1 MSTTRAP
8 RDAVRTFIAA
18 DRSRPALERTHQ
30 LLDTGELRIRHY
42 PAHARGDGTLFA
54 ADSERSFGR
63 MAHGFIAASDWLGA
77 RESLSA
83 EQQADLADRVVE
95 LVDQWARIPDSGDS
109 MAFHDETTAQRSI
122 NLIAF
127 REDFAAHLD
136 ARQDSVLRSAIDRDI
151 SLLAS
156 DSFYAGRNNH
166 GMFQNIALLVAAA
179 MYPNAPEPGA
189 LQALAFQRLS
199 DYFSQCFTA
208 DGIHVENNPTYHVMV
223 SRYLSQVVTYARACG
238 AAHDFEGLSHVL
250 EHAEEYAAH
259 AVTPQGTFPPVS
271 DTAVMPLNTAG
282 PRATY
287 PGEQFLGAITR
298 GERGTV
304 PAATAYVAEASGYA
318 IHRSRWSD
326 PQASYVFF
334 SAAYNASYHK
344 HSDELSLYVV
354 NDGTELLR
362 EAGPFGYDR
371 SNPFTAYGFSS
382 GAHNT
387 LMVDGRGLPRT
398 DSKRD
403 LTTLEDVASTDR
415 SLHVRG
421 RTRRFDGVDWT
432 REIEVSEAGAAAPVL
447 IRDVISSEEQHR
459 YQLLWHFGPD
469 ITVLARGNAVELF
482 TADDRKVGELSW
494 SGSAASE
501 VTITRGRESPDVQG
515 WAFPTMGQAVPA
527 PVLAVTVD
535 SDSADITW
543 ELRTADFRVA
553 DRGVRPGD
561 GTWSRYA
568 GEKPVN
574 YLFEEPE
581 GGTDEL
587 LVVFTAI
594 HQPWD
599 FTYNYRTSLA
609 GSSAAKLFILDD
621 FGDQG
626 AYYLASGR
634 NLAEFR
640 SVQGLL
646 HSVMRQLGIGAG
658 QVTTI
663 GSSKGGSAAILHG
676 VSLGAARVIAGAPQ
690 TRLGTFLTTPH
701 PNILEYISGG
711 TSNDDIAW
719 ADTAIDRALASGVR
733 TTSIE
738 ILVGRGDHHYARHVH
753 PFASTARAL
762 GYSVRVLALPGTP
775 HARIGA
781 AFRSYLETWVRWRD
795 SSEGVHDLPHAAV
808 HDPST
813 GEIGVAVSIPEGWK
827 ASFKL
832 VRERE
837 VIQSR
842 SYSDDVSASWTITEP
857 GSYRFRIYASL
868 EISRG
873 RGLGGWT
880 R

>member
-95 LVDQWARIPDSGDS
+95 LARRPMGEDSRFRRLDGVPRRDHGA
-109 MAFHDETTAQRSI
+109 AFGSTSSRSGE
-122 NLIAF
+122 N
-127 REDFAAHLD
+127 FAAHLD

-344 HSDELSLYVV
+344 HSDRVE
-354 NDGTELLR
+354 
-362 EAGPFGYDR
+362 P
-371 SNPFTAYGFSS
+371 
-382 GAHNT
+382 
-387 LMVDGRGLPRT
+387 
-398 DSKRD
+398 
-403 LTTLEDVASTDR
+403 
-415 SLHVRG
+415 VR
-421 RTRRFDGVDWT
+421 
-432 REIEVSEAGAAAPVL
+432 
-447 IRDVISSEEQHR
+447 
-459 YQLLWHFGPD
+459 
-469 ITVLARGNAVELF
+469 
-482 TADDRKVGELSW
+482 
-494 SGSAASE
+494 
-501 VTITRGRESPDVQG
+501 
-515 WAFPTMGQAVPA
+515 
-527 PVLAVTVD
+527 
-535 SDSADITW
+535 
-543 ELRTADFRVA
+543 
-553 DRGVRPGD
+553 
-561 GTWSRYA
+561 
-568 GEKPVN
+568 
-574 YLFEEPE
+574 
-581 GGTDEL
+581 
-587 LVVFTAI
+587 
-594 HQPWD
+594 
-599 FTYNYRTSLA
+599 
-609 GSSAAKLFILDD
+609 
-621 FGDQG
+621 
-626 AYYLASGR
+626 
-634 NLAEFR
+634 
-640 SVQGLL
+640 
-646 HSVMRQLGIGAG
+646 RQ
-658 QVTTI
+658 
-663 GSSKGGSAAILHG
+663 
-676 VSLGAARVIAGAPQ
+676 
-690 TRLGTFLTTPH
+690 
-701 PNILEYISGG
+701 
-711 TSNDDIAW
+711 
-719 ADTAIDRALASGVR
+719 
-733 TTSIE
+733 
-738 ILVGRGDHHYARHVH
+738 
-753 PFASTARAL
+753 
-762 GYSVRVLALPGTP
+762 
-775 HARIGA
+775 
-781 AFRSYLETWVRWRD
+781 
-795 SSEGVHDLPHAAV
+795 
-808 HDPST
+808 
-813 GEIGVAVSIPEGWK
+813 
-827 ASFKL
+827 
-832 VRERE
+832 
-837 VIQSR
+837 
-842 SYSDDVSASWTITEP
+842 
-857 GSYRFRIYASL
+857 
-868 EISRG
+868 
-873 RGLGGWT
+873 
-880 R
+880 